1 MTLVSTNKS
10 KEIAKNYE
18 ELRNKIRDL
27 IRLITKNWDDF
38 GGTYMKIKI
47 ISDDDIPLN
56 KMIEIPSIII
66 VVRAIFQENSKYY
79 LQVFLD
85 EFLY

>member
-18 ELRNKIRDL
+18 ELRNKISDL

-38 GGTYMKIKI
+38 GRTYMKIKI

-66 VVRAIFQENSKYY
+66 VVRAIFHENS
-79 LQVFLD
+79 
-85 EFLY
+85 

>member
-18 ELRNKIRDL
+18 ELRNKISDL

-38 GGTYMKIKI
+38 GRTYMKIKI
-47 ISDDDIPLN
+47 ISDDDIPLK

-66 VVRAIFQENSKYY
+66 VVRAIFHENS
-79 LQVFLD
+79 
-85 EFLY
+85 

>member
-1 MTLVSTNKS
+1 
-10 KEIAKNYE
+10 
-18 ELRNKIRDL
+18 
-27 IRLITKNWDDF
+27 
-38 GGTYMKIKI
+38 MKIKI

>member
-18 ELRNKIRDL
+18 ELRNKISDL

-38 GGTYMKIKI
+38 GRTYMKIKI
-47 ISDDDIPLN
+47 ISDDDMPLN

-66 VVRAIFQENSKYY
+66 VVRAIFHENS
-79 LQVFLD
+79 
-85 EFLY
+85 

>member
-1 MTLVSTNKS
+1 MTLVSTNKN

-18 ELRNKIRDL
+18 ELQNKIRYL

-56 KMIEIPSIII
+56 KMIEIPGIII
-66 VVRAIFQENSKYY
+66 VVRVIFHKNSKYY
-79 LQVFLD
+79 LRVFLD